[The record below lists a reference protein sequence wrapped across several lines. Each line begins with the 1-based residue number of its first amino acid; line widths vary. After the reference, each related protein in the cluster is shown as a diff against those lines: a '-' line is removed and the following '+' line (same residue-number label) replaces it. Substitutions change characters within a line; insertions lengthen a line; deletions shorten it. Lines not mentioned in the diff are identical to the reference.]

1 MKFKCKRHQL
11 VIPKPSTSKLNN
23 EMKKKK
29 SNSLII
35 HLQNGSE

>member
-23 EMKKKK
+23 EMKKKRK
-29 SNSLII
+29 KNLI
-35 HLQNGSE
+35 H